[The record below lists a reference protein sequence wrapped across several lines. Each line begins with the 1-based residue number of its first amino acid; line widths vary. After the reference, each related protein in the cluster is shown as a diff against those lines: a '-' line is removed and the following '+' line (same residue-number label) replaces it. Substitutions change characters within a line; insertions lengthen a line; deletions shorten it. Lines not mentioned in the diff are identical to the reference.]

1 MNRETTCSFTG
12 HRLIPNNKIRLIKS
26 QLKETVKDLIDKGYT
41 AFCSGGAIGFDMLAA
56 ETVLSLKRKNPQIQ
70 LFLILPCRGQDR
82 YWTLKQKLA
91 FQKMINRADRVI
103 FTGDAYER
111 GCMHVRN
118 RYLVDHASVLVAY
131 LEKDSGGTKFTV
143 DYAKKNL
150 VPVIRLG
157 ENSPQQASIYDK
169 I

>member
-1 MNRETTCSFTG
+1 MSREKTCSFTG
-12 HRLIPNNKIRLIKS
+12 HRSIPNNEIKRIKS
-26 QLKETVKDLIDKGYT
+26 QLRETVKSLIDKGYT
-41 AFCSGGAIGFDMLAA
+41 YFCSGGAIGFDMLAA

-82 YWTLKQKLA
+82 YWTLGQKLS
-91 FQKMINRADRVI
+91 FQKLIHQADRVI
-103 FTGDAYER
+103 FTGETYEK

-118 RYLVDHASVLVAY
+118 RYLVDHSSVLVAY
-131 LEKDSGGTKFTV
+131 LEKDSGGTKYTV
-143 DYAKKNL
+143 DYAIKNF

-157 ENSPQQASIYDK
+157 HDSPQQTSFYDK